1 MLHQR
6 FIAAFFILRENM
18 TVEVMR
24 LANYP
29 QYNYQ
34 PQQMGYQPQMQPM
47 YQQYQQPAPMQ
58 QTQEQFYCRPVAS
71 AEEARG
77 IPVDFSG
84 RPMFFPHLN
93 AGRIYLKVFDTGNG
107 SAIFREF
114 RMVEP
119 EAEKQAAAVAFAPMS
134 MVDELKQTIFALQ
147 EEVRQ
152 LKTSGGKRKAQQEV
166 MVDEV

>member
-1 MLHQR
+1 M
-6 FIAAFFILRENM
+6 
-18 TVEVMR
+18 
-24 LANYP
+24 ANYP
-29 QYNYQ
+29 PYQYQ

-47 YQQYQQPAPMQ
+47 YQQYQQYQQPAPVQQ
-58 QTQEQFYCRPVAS
+58 QTQEQFFCRPVAS
-71 AEEARG
+71 ADEARG

-119 EAEKQAAAVAFAPMS
+119 DAEAQQSVAFAPMS
-134 MVDELKQTIFALQ
+134 ELEGLRAMVVELQNELRAMKA
-147 EEVRQ
+147 
-152 LKTSGGKRKAQQEV
+152 SKRKNAQEA
-166 MVDEV
+166 MEND

>member
-1 MLHQR
+1 M
-6 FIAAFFILRENM
+6 
-18 TVEVMR
+18 
-24 LANYP
+24 ANYP
-29 QYNYQ
+29 PYQYQ

-58 QTQEQFYCRPVAS
+58 QQAQEQFFCRPVAS
-71 AEEARG
+71 ADEARG

-93 AGRIYLKVFDTGNG
+93 AGRIYLKAFDTGNG

-119 EAEKQAAAVAFAPMS
+119 DAEAQQGVAFAPMS
-134 MVDELKQTIFALQ
+134 ELEGIRAMVVDLQNELRAMKA
-147 EEVRQ
+147 
-152 LKTSGGKRKAQQEV
+152 SKRKNAQEV
-166 MVDEV
+166 ALNDE

>member
-1 MLHQR
+1 M
-6 FIAAFFILRENM
+6 
-18 TVEVMR
+18 
-24 LANYP
+24 ANYP

-47 YQQYQQPAPMQ
+47 YQQYQQPATMQ
-58 QTQEQFYCRPVAS
+58 QQPQEQFFCRPVAS
-71 AEEARG
+71 ADEARG

-119 EAEKQAAAVAFAPMS
+119 DAEAQSGVAFAPMS
-134 MVDELKQTIFALQ
+134 ELEGLRAMVVELQNELRAMKA
-147 EEVRQ
+147 
-152 LKTSGGKRKAQQEV
+152 SKRKNTQEV
-166 MVDEV
+166 ALNDE

>member
-1 MLHQR
+1 M
-6 FIAAFFILRENM
+6 
-18 TVEVMR
+18 
-24 LANYP
+24 ANYP

-58 QTQEQFYCRPVAS
+58 QQPQEQFFCRPVAS
-71 AEEARG
+71 ADEARG

-119 EAEKQAAAVAFAPMS
+119 DAEAQPGVAFAPMS
-134 MVDELKQTIFALQ
+134 ELEGLRAVVVELQ
-147 EEVRQ
+147 NELRAM
-152 LKTSGGKRKAQQEV
+152 KASKRKNAQEV
-166 MVDEV
+166 ALNDE